1 MARPLDAECVLPA
14 CGEPGD
20 RRRGAQPDG
29 LPRWLQSVVQP
40 AASQVQFAQTRVY
53 ALNNLSK
60 RLLDSACSSPRRHM
74 CVCSHWIRVR
84 RTSCEKLH
92 PIIQWLVEPHLTA
105 ITWIIRHYSQ
115 TCPPGLESSPTG
127 LNVDHFSQ
135 RGSQTEAPP
144 SRPCCTCQAHL
155 VWTRP
160 RFGELND
167 RRRTE
172 SYISALRSVSGGIVT
187 ACVNSYIHEYD
198 CGLTSCV
205 NFRCWERTA
214 CVSASVTGVC
224 FLCSLTCSEPR
235 RYAAFTSQILL
246 LRDIISVTPV
256 FTSSCFLFYSGV
268 RFGKLPNV

>member
-1 MARPLDAECVLPA
+1 MARPLDAERVLPA

-20 RRRGAQPDG
+20 RRRGAEPDG

-40 AASQVQFAQTRVY
+40 AASQVQLAHVY
-53 ALNNLSK
+53 ALNNLFK
-60 RLLDSACSSPRRHM
+60 RLLESACSSTRRHQ
-74 CVCSHWIRVR
+74 CDCSHWM
-84 RTSCEKLH
+84 SEKIHVKNCTL
-92 PIIQWLVEPHLTA
+92 WMVEPRLTA
-105 ITWIIRHYSQ
+105 ITWMIRHYSQ
-115 TCPPGLESSPTG
+115 TG
-127 LNVDHFSQ
+127 LNVDRFSQ

-172 SYISALRSVSGGIVT
+172 SYVSALRSVSGGKW
-187 ACVNSYIHEYD
+187 NSYILEYD
-198 CGLTSCV
+198 CGLTSWV

-214 CVSASVTGVC
+214 CVSASATGVC
-224 FLCSLTCSEPR
+224 FLRSLTCSEPR
-235 RYAAFTSQILL
+235 RYAAFTSQILW

-256 FTSSCFLFYSGV
+256 FTSLRFLFYSGV
-268 RFGKLPNV
+268 RFGELPNV

>member
-1 MARPLDAECVLPA
+1 MVCHDDYSLWYSLQP
-14 CGEPGD
+14 
-20 RRRGAQPDG
+20 RRYSLLRRMYTLWTIYLRDF
-29 LPRWLQSVVQP
+29 L
-40 AASQVQFAQTRVY
+40 
-53 ALNNLSK
+53 NLSAAQQE
-60 RLLDSACSSPRRHM
+60 DISAI
-74 CVCSHWIRVR
+74 VLTEYEWKD
-84 RTSCEKLH
+84 SCEKLH
-92 PIIQWLVEPHLTA
+92 PMIQRMVEPRLTA

-115 TCPPGLESSPTG
+115 TCPPGWELSQTG
-127 LNVDHFSQ
+127 LNVDCFSQ

-172 SYISALRSVSGGIVT
+172 SYVSALRSVSGGIVA
-187 ACVNSYIHEYD
+187 ACVNSYILKYD
-198 CGLTSCV
+198 CGLTSWV

-235 RYAAFTSQILL
+235 RYAAFTSQILS

-256 FTSSCFLFYSGV
+256 FTSLCFLFYSGV
-268 RFGKLPNV
+268 RFGELPNV